1 VYQRKKKRD
10 CTFKTKALFPR
21 HMLLPQQQG
30 CHVAK
35 SDPAWRGRWTQL
47 VVVEVTA
54 EAVTNKTPL
63 GSLRLG
69 VATFDNLELADVGR
83 ALIIQL

>member
-1 VYQRKKKRD
+1 
-10 CTFKTKALFPR
+10 
-21 HMLLPQQQG
+21 
-30 CHVAK
+30 
-35 SDPAWRGRWTQL
+35 
-47 VVVEVTA
+47 VEVTA

-63 GSLRLG
+63 GSLRSG